1 MTRKSVH
8 IDSSQHERLRERSF
22 VSNTPITELV
32 RMGVDLLL
40 SKKQAPIANA
50 PLGCK
55 SKKERSN
62 RWGSQVKQE
71 LIKGAKK

>member
-8 IDSSQHERLRERSF
+8 IDSSQHEQLRERSF

-40 SKKQAPIANA
+40 SKKQSPIANA
-50 PLGCK
+50 PISCK

-62 RWGSQVKQE
+62 RWGSQVAQDF
-71 LIKGAKK
+71 IRGAKK